1 MKPRAIEAAQAAADV
16 AREARSEAGASVAR
30 SLEAAAS
37 GSEAGAASAS
47 ARLGQPQ
54 EQVKDQMDKA
64 MRTAEE
70 WVSFGQGN
78 LEAMM
83 KSSQIWLAGV
93 QDLTKQVATTAQEQ
107 VDATVSAL
115 RALSGVRSAKE
126 AVELQANLARTS
138 FERAVSESRRFS
150 DSSYKLAEQT
160 AAPIA
165 DRVSLAFE
173 KFGRVPA

>member
-1 MKPRAIEAAQAAADV
+1 MKPRAIEAAQAATDA
-16 AREARSEAGASVAR
+16 AREAGSEAGASVAR
-30 SLEAAAS
+30 IAAPAS
-37 GSEAGAASAS
+37 ASQAGAASAS
-47 ARLGQPQ
+47 VRLGQPQ
-54 EQVKDQMDKA
+54 QQMKDQMDKA
-64 MRTAEE
+64 MRSAEE
-70 WVSFGQGN
+70 WVTFGQGN
-78 LEAMM
+78 LEAIM

-126 AVELQANLARTS
+126 AIELQANLARTS
-138 FERAVSESRRFS
+138 FEKAVSESRRFS

-160 AAPIA
+160 VAPIA

-173 KFGRVPA
+173 KLGRVPA